1 MYGALDLCLKEKAM
15 SKIALVVIHAGC
27 AFMLI
32 TAACTN
38 PVKDKLQ
45 GKWRSK
51 DGSVKLNITGT
62 TFTMDDGEAI
72 AEEYYI
78 KGDTVFTSYEGN
90 EPYTGFVVKKLGD
103 HNLTL
108 MGPDSIAVEYSK

>member
-1 MYGALDLCLKEKAM
+1 MN
-15 SKIALVVIHAGC
+15 KIALIVIHAGC

-32 TAACTN
+32 TAACSN

-45 GKWRSK
+45 GKWHSK
-51 DGSVKLNITGT
+51 DGAVKLNITGT

-78 KGDTVFTSYEGN
+78 KGDTVFTSYQGN
-90 EPYTGFVVKKLGD
+90 EPYTGFLVKKLGD

-108 MGPDSIAVEYSK
+108 IGPDSIAVEYSR